1 MNTIF
6 FDLDGTLLPMDAKSF
21 EHVYFNGLCKV
32 LPEFAPDQLIK
43 SVWAGTKAMIN
54 NDGSTTNRLAFADT
68 FSKLTGID
76 FFEAEP
82 RFEEYY
88 RTRFQDCIHAC
99 QPTEL
104 SRNIVHILQE
114 KGYKVVIATNPLFPQ
129 IATYSRLNWLGLSPE
144 EFSLVTTY
152 ENSHYAKPNPAYY
165 QEICQKLSLNPAD
178 CLMVGNDAAE
188 DGAALKIGMPVLLVT
203 DCLMNTNNIPTD
215 SFMEKTLDEVLEWA
229 KQLPACL

>member
-21 EHVYFNGLCKV
+21 EHAYFNGLCKV
-32 LPEFAPDQLIK
+32 LPELAPDHLIK

-88 RTRFQDCIHAC
+88 RTGFQDCIHAC
-99 QPTEL
+99 QLTEL

-188 DGAALKIGMPVLLVT
+188 DGAALKIGMPILLVT
-203 DCLMNTNNIPTD
+203 DCLINADNIPTGF
-215 SFMEKTLDEVLEWA
+215 FMEKTLGEVLEWA
-229 KQLPACL
+229 KELPACL